1 MGAIIPESKENEI
14 IKLLRKDDA
23 RNLQKYIQINEIPR
37 ESLLTNHK
45 RTILQLSCY
54 FESPRCL
61 SKLIE
66 MKHDYNQIE
75 NYTGDTP
82 LFICSKFNNLEMVK
96 ILLAKEDC
104 KKLVKNNENLN
115 EFDIAFLK
123 GNYNICYYFMYIYDN
138 KGNDNNIDNYDDKDN
153 IINEK
158 LESNIIQTSSKNK
171 KDKKLEK
178 EKKKDDYDINQIYQK
193 YFYNTDFEYDYFLTL
208 QAENKYPL
216 FNMPLF
222 FRCLCNKTPPSKCPS
237 FAAERKK
244 TLDLTTKIPDPNES
258 WGHFFKR
265 VATME
270 LYNPPLV
277 DKKNVSVMNS
287 MYMNAQMKLMENE
300 YGIKMGFYKK
310 DNRNDDDEVEN
321 DETKHPLDVD
331 DNEVLQI
338 KKKVKPKKLN
348 IRLNMKPEENNQKKE
363 DEKIEIEDVKENE
376 IKENE
381 IKEKENNFE
390 NSVNE
395 ANNED
400 NLCILKINENSSE
413 RDIENENKDA

>member
-66 MKHDYNQIE
+66 MNHDYNQIE

-123 GNYNICYYFMYIYDN
+123 GNYNICYYFMYVYNN

-158 LESNIIQTSSKNK
+158 FESNIIQTSSKNK

-338 KKKVKPKKLN
+338 KKKVKLKKLN

-376 IKENE
+376 IKE
-381 IKEKENNFE
+381 KENNFE

-395 ANNED
+395 GNNED

>member
-66 MKHDYNQIE
+66 MNHDYNQIE

-395 ANNED
+395 DNNED